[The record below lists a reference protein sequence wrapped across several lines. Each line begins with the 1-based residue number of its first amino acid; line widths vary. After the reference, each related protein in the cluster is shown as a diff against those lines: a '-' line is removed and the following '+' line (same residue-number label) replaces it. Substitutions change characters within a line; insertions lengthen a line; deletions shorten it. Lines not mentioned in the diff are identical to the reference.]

1 MNSKCVGALVIGL
14 GFVAAITGI
23 AAAKSDL
30 KLTDGV
36 YRLKSHGQVVAEF
49 RVVAPDAKM
58 ELSSV
63 NDAKMELNM
72 AVGGGRTTWRAG
84 NASKSVTA
92 RLLVGGASPVEFT
105 AEEIELDREVN
116 ADPKKSPESK

>member
-1 MNSKCVGALVIGL
+1 MNLKCVVALVIGL
-14 GFVAAITGI
+14 GFVATITAI
-23 AAAKSDL
+23 AAAKSDG
-30 KLTDGV
+30 KFNDGV

-58 ELSSV
+58 EVSPV
-63 NDAKMELNM
+63 NM
-72 AVGGGRTTWRAG
+72 AVGGGRTTWRAS
-84 NASKSVTA
+84 NASKTVTA

-116 ADPKKSPESK
+116 VDPKKSPESK